1 MKRIKKQF
9 LSRHGSLIVILN
21 KIVCMNLTSKIDFCR
36 KCFDSEFSNR
46 LNFVEKPF
54 VKFQVEEIWKP
65 EQVKVLFVAESPPW
79 NGKQSYFYNQNQGD
93 NRTNLRK
100 EVLSLLNLKSLEE
113 FKTKGYYLIDVIKCR
128 LNKKVKKNIPKEAIT
143 TCSHQ
148 FLEKEIKQL
157 KPKKIFVLGNTAKKA
172 LQITPKFKELT
183 YHKVTDNYEAALS
196 GHQIILSAYPGGQ
209 TRKYQNKIK
218 EAFAKLK

>member
-1 MKRIKKQF
+1 MILTRKINFCKKC
-9 LSRHGSLIVILN
+9 LDL
-21 KIVCMNLTSKIDFCR
+21 
-36 KCFDSEFSNR
+36 EFSSR
-46 LNFVEKPF
+46 LNFVGKPF
-54 VKFQVEEIWKP
+54 VKFQVEKIWKP
-65 EQVKVLFVAESPPW
+65 KQVKVLFVAESPPW

-128 LNKKVKKNIPKEAIT
+128 LNKKVKKNIPKEVIM
-143 TCSHQ
+143 TCSDQ

-172 LQITPKFKELT
+172 LQRMSKFKELS
-183 YHKVTDNYEAALS
+183 YHKVTDNYEAGLF
-196 GHQIILSAYPGGQ
+196 GYHVILSVYPGGQ

-218 EAFAKLK
+218 EAFAKLT

>member
-1 MKRIKKQF
+1 MILTRKINFCKKC
-9 LSRHGSLIVILN
+9 LDL
-21 KIVCMNLTSKIDFCR
+21 
-36 KCFDSEFSNR
+36 EFSSR
-46 LNFVEKPF
+46 LNFVGKPF

-65 EQVKVLFVAESPPW
+65 KQVKVLFVAESPPW

-128 LNKKVKKNIPKEAIT
+128 LNKKVKKNIPKEVIM
-143 TCSHQ
+143 TCSDQ
-148 FLEKEIKQL
+148 FLEKEIKQM

-172 LQITPKFKELT
+172 LQRMPKFEELS
-183 YHKVTDNYEAALS
+183 YHKVTDNYEAGLS
-196 GHQIILSAYPGGQ
+196 GYHVILSVYPGGQ

-218 EAFAKLK
+218 EAFAKLT

>member
-1 MKRIKKQF
+1 MN
-9 LSRHGSLIVILN
+9 LSR
-21 KIVCMNLTSKIDFCR
+21 KINFCK
-36 KCFDSEFSNR
+36 KCLDLEFSSR
-46 LNFVEKPF
+46 LNFVGKPF

-65 EQVKVLFVAESPPW
+65 KQVKVLFVAESPPW

-128 LNKKVKKNIPKEAIT
+128 LNKKVKKNIPKEVIM
-143 TCSHQ
+143 TCSNQ

-172 LQITPKFKELT
+172 LQRMSKFKELS
-183 YHKVTDNYEAALS
+183 YHKVTDNYEAGLS
-196 GHQIILSAYPGGQ
+196 GYHIILSVYPGGQ

-218 EAFAKLK
+218 EAFAKLT

>member
-1 MKRIKKQF
+1 MILTRKLNFCKKC
-9 LSRHGSLIVILN
+9 LDL
-21 KIVCMNLTSKIDFCR
+21 
-36 KCFDSEFSNR
+36 EFSSR
-46 LNFVEKPF
+46 LNFVGKPF

-65 EQVKVLFVAESPPW
+65 KQVKVLFVAESPPW

-128 LNKKVKKNIPKEAIT
+128 LNKKVKKNIPKEVIM
-143 TCSHQ
+143 TCSDQ

-172 LQITPKFKELT
+172 LQRMLKFKELS
-183 YHKVTDNYEAALS
+183 YHKVTDNYEAGLS
-196 GHQIILSAYPGGQ
+196 GYHIILSVYPGGQ

-218 EAFAKLK
+218 EAFAKLT

>member
-1 MKRIKKQF
+1 
-9 LSRHGSLIVILN
+9 
-21 KIVCMNLTSKIDFCR
+21 MNLTSKINFCR

-46 LNFVEKPF
+46 LNFDEKPF

-79 NGKQSYFYNQNQGD
+79 NGKQSYFYNQNQAD

-113 FKTKGYYLIDVIKCR
+113 FRTKGYYLIDVIKCR

-143 TCSHQ
+143 TCSNQ

-172 LQITPKFKELT
+172 LQRMPKFKELT
-183 YHKVTDNYEAALS
+183 YHKVTDNYEVALS
-196 GHQIILSAYPGGQ
+196 GYHIILSAYPGGQ

-218 EAFAKLK
+218 VAFAKLA